1 MHWPAPA
8 RGPPGVDPGASVRN
22 YLTMSK
28 TSLPPSDTAPGPA
41 STGSASTGSASTGLA
56 GAGAA
61 DAGAVRDGRVQ
72 AVREFNRVYTN
83 LIGLLRG
90 GYLDSPYSLTEA
102 RVLFEL
108 AQTGPAGHSESEIS
122 ALRRSVDIDAGYLS
136 RILARFEADG
146 LITRRRSDADARRR
160 VITLTSA
167 GEHAFRGLD
176 QRSAEQ
182 ISTLLD
188 QLTEAEQQRLTAAM
202 TTIKE
207 ITGPRDRPAAFV
219 LRSPRSGDLGWV
231 VQRNGA
237 LYAQEYGWDASY
249 EALVARIVA
258 DYAGRADPRE
268 AGWIAELDGTPVG
281 CVFCMR
287 KDDHTAQLRLLLV
300 EPAARGMGLGERL
313 AAECLA
319 FARQAGYP
327 EIVLWTN
334 DVLSAARRIYQRL
347 GFELVD
353 SEPHH
358 SFGHDLVGQ
367 NWRLSLA

>member
-1 MHWPAPA
+1 MT
-8 RGPPGVDPGASVRN
+8 
-22 YLTMSK
+22 YL
-28 TSLPPSDTAPGPA
+28 PA
-41 STGSASTGSASTGLA
+41 SDNSG
-56 GAGAA
+56 
-61 DAGAVRDGRVQ
+61 AGAVRDTRVR

-83 LIGLLRG
+83 MIGLLRG

-108 AQTGPAGHSESEIS
+108 AHGGEMGRGDTEIS
-122 ALRRSVDIDAGYLS
+122 ALRRSLDIDAGYLS
-136 RILARFEADG
+136 RMLARFESDG
-146 LITRRRSDADARRR
+146 LVTRRRSDGDARRR

-167 GEHAFRGLD
+167 GEEAFRGLD

-182 ISTLLD
+182 IGALLD
-188 QLTEAEQQRLTAAM
+188 QLTEAEQQQLIAAM
-202 TTIKE
+202 ATIRE
-207 ITGPRDRPAAFV
+207 IAGPGGRPPAFV
-219 LRSPRSGDLGWV
+219 LRSPRPGDLGWV

-268 AGWIAELDGTPVG
+268 AGWIAELDGAPAG

-287 KDDHTAQLRLLLV
+287 KDDAAAQLRLLLV
-300 EPAARGMGLGERL
+300 EPGARGLRLGERL
-313 AAECLA
+313 VAECLA
-319 FARQAGYP
+319 FARRAGYR

-334 DVLSAARRIYQRL
+334 DILTAARRIYQRF

-367 NWRLSLA
+367 NWRLGLS